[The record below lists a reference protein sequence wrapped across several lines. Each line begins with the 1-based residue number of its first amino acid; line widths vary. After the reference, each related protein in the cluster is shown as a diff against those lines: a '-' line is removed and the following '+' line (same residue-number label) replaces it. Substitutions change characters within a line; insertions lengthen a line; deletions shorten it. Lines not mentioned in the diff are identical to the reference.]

1 MTMKACKSKL
11 PDGKPCPN
19 KVDDGQE
26 YCFSHLADQDLKAK
40 KKYSIATGAVTVLS
54 LVAVGIYKV
63 VKFAVTKKI

>member
-1 MTMKACKSKL
+1 MKTCKEKL

-19 KVDDGQE
+19 QVDDGQE
-26 YCFSHLADQDLKAK
+26 YCFFHLADQDAKAK

-63 VKFAVTKKI
+63 AKFVVSKRL

>member
-1 MTMKACKSKL
+1 MKTCKEKL

-19 KVDDGQE
+19 QVDDGQE
-26 YCFSHLADQDLKAK
+26 YCFFHLADQDAKAK

-63 VKFAVTKKI
+63 AKFVISKKLSD